1 MSERPVQPKQPVS
14 AEVALFGGEKVIG
27 EFFVSMDS
35 PRRDSGPETLHDL
48 LNDNSRSFVPFQTEG
63 GIFLINRSTLR
74 TVEFDSR
81 ELKEL
86 FERPDNEFIYALN
99 VDLRT
104 ETQAVTLQGFCFT
117 GDLPPDTRRP
127 VDLLNSAEMFL
138 LVYQAGNLM
147 LVNKT
152 AISHAM
158 V

>member
-1 MSERPVQPKQPVS
+1 MPERPVQPKQPIA
-14 AEVALFGGEKVIG
+14 AEVTLFGGEKVNG
-27 EFFVSMDS
+27 EFFVSVDS

-48 LNDNSRSFVPFQTEG
+48 LNDNSRSFVPFQTDG

-74 TVEFDSR
+74 TVEFNSTV
-81 ELKEL
+81 LKEV

-127 VDLLNSAEMFL
+127 VDLLNSHAMFL
-138 LVYQAGNLM
+138 LIYQAGNLM
-147 LVNKT
+147 LVNKS